1 MKNSSSKD
9 IVRFVTEQGPLVML
23 VILCVCFSIMTGSR
37 QAETGKPAALELGE
51 RVIAEVDSP
60 ASVLVLELEGD
71 DETEFGEA
79 MVESLE
85 ENGFTI
91 LRVVQGGPPTVREE
105 IEAAIEAMEAS
116 TRPDVVVCSGR
127 VALLPF
133 IENFDTAFPALA
145 GIALLKPDTGYRS
158 NFLKASNLVNL
169 LNQIAIYA
177 ILAIGMTLVII
188 TGGIDLSVGSL
199 VALSAVVCAVVTR
212 DFMGGEDAGA
222 GGMLVGCCVAIL
234 TCGVAGLF
242 SGAMVTFF
250 RVPPFIVTLSM
261 MLVASGLAY
270 ILAGGGTI
278 TQVPE
283 TFILFAS
290 GKVIPGVPNAVALTA
305 ILYVAAHVLM
315 TRTVLG
321 RYIYAVGGNAEAA
334 RLSGVPVRRVLL
346 LVYTLCGLL
355 AGLGGV
361 TYASQ
366 FNAAS
371 ATFGEQYEL
380 TVIAAVVVGGTSLFG
395 GEGKILG
402 TLVGCLLLA
411 VIFNGMNLLG
421 LDSYW
426 QKVAL
431 GLVILGA
438 ALRGTLGDLF
448 WWVWRKVALLTAGV
462 WRKVRRS

>member
-1 MKNSSSKD
+1 MKKHTSKD
-9 IVRFVTEQGPLVML
+9 LVRFVTEQGPLVML
-23 VILCVCFSIMTGSR
+23 AILCLFFSVATVSK
-37 QAETGKPAALELGE
+37 QAETGKAAAIDLSES
-51 RVIAEVDSP
+51 VVAAVDTP
-60 ASVLVLELEGD
+60 ASVLLLEQEG
-71 DETEFGEA
+71 EEEAAFREA

-91 LRVVQGGPPTVREE
+91 LRVVQGGPPILRAEL
-105 IEAAIEAMEAS
+105 EAAEAS
-116 TRPDVVVCSGR
+116 TKPDVIVGSGR
-127 VALLPF
+127 VAMLPF
-133 IENFDTAFPALA
+133 IENFETEFPALA
-145 GIALLKPDTGYRS
+145 DTELFVPDSGYRS
-158 NFLKASNLVNL
+158 NFLKTRNLVNL

-199 VALSAVVCAVVTR
+199 VGFAAVVCAVIVR
-212 DFMGGEDAGA
+212 EFMGGEDAGV
-222 GGMLVGCCVAIL
+222 GGLLVGCVVAIL
-234 TCGVAGLF
+234 SCGVAGLF

-278 TQVPE
+278 QMPD

-290 GKVIPGVPNAVALTA
+290 GKLIPGVPNAVLLAA
-305 ILYVAAHVLM
+305 VLYVVAHILM

-334 RLSGVPVRRVLL
+334 RLSGVPVRKILL
-346 LVYTLCGLL
+346 LVYALCGLL

-361 TYASQ
+361 VYASQ
-366 FNAAS
+366 FTSAS
-371 ATFGEQYEL
+371 AKFGEQYEL

-402 TLVGCLLLA
+402 TLVGSLLLA
-411 VIFNGMNLLG
+411 VIFNGMNLIG
-421 LDSYW
+421 MGSYW

-431 GLVILGA
+431 GLVILSA
-438 ALRGTLGDLF
+438 ALLDMWKKR
-448 WWVWRKVALLTAGV
+448 
-462 WRKVRRS
+462 

>member
-1 MKNSSSKD
+1 MKRRLNKNLL
-9 IVRFVTEQGPLVML
+9 RLVTEQGPLLML
-23 VILCVCFSIMTGSR
+23 GILCVCFSIMTR
-37 QAETGKPAALELGE
+37 EPQAETGKPAATALAE
-51 RVIAEVDSP
+51 RVIAAVPSP
-60 ASVLVLELEGD
+60 ATALVLAFEGD
-71 DETEFGEA
+71 KEVAFGEA
-79 MVESLE
+79 LVESLE
-85 ENGFTI
+85 ANGFTV
-91 LRVVQGGPPTVREE
+91 LQVVHGGPPALREA
-105 IEAAIEAMEAS
+105 IEAAESSAK
-116 TRPDVVVCSGR
+116 PDAIVSSGK
-127 VALLPF
+127 VATLPF
-133 IENFDTAFPALA
+133 IESFETTFPKLADTELFAPQS
-145 GIALLKPDTGYRS
+145 GYRS

-169 LNQIAIYA
+169 LNQIAIFA
-177 ILAIGMTLVII
+177 ILAIGMTFVII

-199 VALSAVVCAVVTR
+199 VAFSAVLCTVVIR
-212 DFMGGEDAGA
+212 DFMGGEEAGT
-222 GGMLVGCCVAIL
+222 GGMLVGCVVAIL
-234 TCGVAGLF
+234 GCGVAGAF

-250 RVPPFIVTLSM
+250 RIPPFIVTLSM

-270 ILAGGGTI
+270 IMAGGGTI
-278 TQVPE
+278 TQVPD

-290 GKVIPGVPNAVALTA
+290 GKMIPGVPNAVVLTA
-305 ILYVAAHVLM
+305 VLYVAAHILM

-361 TYASQ
+361 IYASQ

-371 ATFGEQYEL
+371 ARFGEQYEL

-402 TLVGCLLLA
+402 TLVGSLLLA

-421 LDSYW
+421 IGSYW

-438 ALRGTLGDLF
+438 ALLDMSKKR
-448 WWVWRKVALLTAGV
+448 
-462 WRKVRRS
+462 